1 MEEEEEEADTEDV
14 GVVATEEVAT
24 EVVDIEVDMV
34 ETDMEMEGIEEAD
47 MGVVAMEAV
56 DKVDGA
62 EMKVEGETKGE
73 GVVRGVIISVNSIS
87 FEMKAKQ
94 GIEMKV
100 HLI

>member
-1 MEEEEEEADTEDV
+1 MEEEEEEVDTEDM
-14 GVVATEEVAT
+14 GVVAT
-24 EVVDIEVDMV
+24 EVVDIEVDM
-34 ETDMEMEGIEEAD
+34 EEMDMEVEGIEEAD
-47 MGVVAMEAV
+47 IGVVAMEAV

-73 GVVRGVIISVNSIS
+73 GVVRGVISVNSTS